1 MLGRY
6 VRELGTLSLEDAIRK
21 MSSYP
26 AQRIG
31 LMDRG
36 VLRERMK
43 ADIVIFD
50 PATIRD
56 AATFE
61 QPHQ

>member
-1 MLGRY
+1 
-6 VRELGTLSLEDAIRK
+6 